1 MTEPPEHPEAQER
14 PGRPQHPGRVIARLA
29 RQLELALA
37 TVDLTLPQYRVLILL
52 AEGNEAAS
60 ALAEKLAV
68 SRPSVTG
75 VVDGLV
81 ARGLVQRITVP
92 DDRRRVDHDLTD
104 QGRAVIEVAEAEVQR
119 RLGEIAAHRPDQAAS
134 AFAGLEPWREALD
147 SYRTARRAARRSRAQ
162 PVAPATTASAT
173 TARATTARA
182 TTARATPARA
192 TTARATTAR
201 ATTAGAT
208 TAGIPTATDKP

>member
-1 MTEPPEHPEAQER
+1 MPESPSQPEPQHPH
-14 PGRPQHPGRVIARLA
+14 HPGRVIARLA

-81 ARGLVQRITVP
+81 SRGLVQRITVP

-104 QGRAVIEVAEAEVQR
+104 AGREILAAAETEVQR
-119 RLGEIAAHRPDQAAS
+119 RLDEIAAHRPDRAPA

-147 SYRTARRAARRSRAQ
+147 SYRSARRAARRTRVQAA
-162 PVAPATTASAT
+162 VD
-173 TARATTARA
+173 
-182 TTARATPARA
+182 
-192 TTARATTAR
+192 
-201 ATTAGAT
+201 GA
-208 TAGIPTATDKP
+208 AAELVQGITGRP